1 MTEDKKAYVNMD
13 SSFALKV
20 KLDNGKYVEVEGK
33 RNIGV
38 WTKQGAMV
46 ICDTLYVPKLD
57 ENLLSIG

>member
-38 WTKQGAMV
+38 
-46 ICDTLYVPKLD
+46 
-57 ENLLSIG
+57 